1 VTDTV
6 GRGAV
11 GRVRHILLITNSLI
25 TDEHPSRGGT
35 WLPTQVRAYR
45 ERGIRVGVVCT
56 MQRTGERLRRP
67 LLAGRWVRSTRI
79 DGETPVVLDYGASLL
94 RQRSNWRQRSAP
106 WLPAL
111 GARLILRYRLRY
123 GRPDLVHAHC
133 AQYAALA
140 AQGAKRLLGLPYV
153 VTEHQSHYAH
163 DSVAPEVSDAIRRAL
178 DAAAAVL
185 AVSPRLRDDLAAWWG
200 RPAEMVGV
208 MPNMVDEDAFPLLP
222 PPPPRPFRFLVVG
235 RLEPIKNHALFV
247 AAFARAFAGTPEVEA
262 TIVGGGP
269 LEAELRGTAR
279 ESGVGERIQFVGA
292 RPPAAV
298 AGFLRS
304 SHALVQSSD
313 YETFGLP
320 LTEALASGRPVA
332 ATACGG
338 PESIVTPEVGL
349 LVPPRDV
356 EALAA
361 ALRTI
366 RARHAG
372 FDPAA
377 LRRSVL
383 ARFSK
388 GTILDRLTALYES
401 LPLN

>member
-1 VTDTV
+1 MTDTV

-11 GRVRHILLITNSLI
+11 GRVRHILLVTNSLI

-94 RQRSNWRQRSAP
+94 RQRSRWRQRSAP

-140 AQGAKRLLGLPYV
+140 AHGAKRLLGLPYV
-153 VTEHQSHYAH
+153 VTEHQSQYAH

-222 PPPPRPFRFLVVG
+222 PPPPGPFRFLIVG
-235 RLEPIKNHALFV
+235 RLEPIKNHGLFV

-279 ESGVGERIQFVGA
+279 ESGIGERIQFVGA

-320 LTEALASGRPVA
+320 PASRSTRVRRRPWRRPDA
-332 ATACGG
+332 RW
-338 PESIVTPEVGL
+338 PVGL